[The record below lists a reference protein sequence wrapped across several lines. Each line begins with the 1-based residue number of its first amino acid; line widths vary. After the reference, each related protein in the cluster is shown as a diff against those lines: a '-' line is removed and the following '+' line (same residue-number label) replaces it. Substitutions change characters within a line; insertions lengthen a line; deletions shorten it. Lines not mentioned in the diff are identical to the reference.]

1 MSSKSEILYRH
12 HRIRDGKTYVA
23 NAVEQPIASLTRAVL
38 ISHGPMPERSM
49 RNSPLARNAM
59 VKRGPAGDVWR
70 YFSLTVSL

>member
-1 MSSKSEILYRH
+1 MYRH

-59 VKRGPAGDVWR
+59 TNRRRARDARR